1 MRWTWFGSRRGNFT
15 FEKLS
20 LRLNLGQEEE
30 KQRFSIEKILR
41 RELEMGGQDHLCR
54 DGEMDDGGRLLDV
67 RIAHPLLLL
76 LLMLPQVYYLRQ

>member
-1 MRWTWFGSRRGNFT
+1 MT

-41 RELEMGGQDHLCR
+41 RELEMGGQDHLYR
-54 DGEMDDGGRLLDV
+54 DGEVEDGGRLLDV
-67 RIAHPLLLL
+67 RIAQPLLLL

>member
-1 MRWTWFGSRRGNFT
+1 MAKRR
-15 FEKLS
+15 K
-20 LRLNLGQEEE
+20 
-30 KQRFSIEKILR
+30 RFSIEKILR

-67 RIAHPLLLL
+67 RIAQPLLLL

>member
-1 MRWTWFGSRRGNFT
+1 M
-15 FEKLS
+15 
-20 LRLNLGQEEE
+20 NLGQEEE

-76 LLMLPQVYYLRQ
+76 LMLPQVYYLRQ